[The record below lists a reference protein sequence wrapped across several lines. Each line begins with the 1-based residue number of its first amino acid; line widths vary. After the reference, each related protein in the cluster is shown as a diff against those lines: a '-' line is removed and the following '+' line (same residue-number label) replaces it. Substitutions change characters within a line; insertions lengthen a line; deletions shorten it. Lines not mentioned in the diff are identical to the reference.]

1 MRTAGGDANG
11 RQQVKS
17 GSHQS
22 QDRQHTRGFL
32 PAFDGVSVADM
43 NMFRSITLAAGA
55 FAAALF
61 LSSPAGAQAL
71 SKGNVQLADSVVAVV
86 NNDVITQRELEDRT
100 GLITRRLQQQNAPVP
115 PAAQL
120 QRQVLDQ
127 MVLERIQLQKAK
139 EDNITVDDATVKRTL
154 ERLAQQNQMTLD
166 VYRARI
172 EAQGVPWSTFTR
184 DARTELTL
192 SKLREKEVDS
202 KVLVSDAE
210 VANYVASQRGPN
222 ASQTSDLRLQH
233 IMFKVPPDAPQAD
246 IDAIQ
251 AKAEAVLKQA
261 QAGDDFTKLAQ
272 ANSQDTDA
280 AKGGDLGFR
289 TQSSLPAGIVTS
301 VSTLR
306 PGQVVPQLIR
316 TTGGFEVIK
325 LVERRSG
332 QGTAADAPK
341 LVQTHVRHILLRVSD
356 GMSESAAR
364 QKLLDIKRE
373 VLAGGDFANFARTY
387 SQDGS
392 ASQGGD
398 LGWISPGETV
408 PEFERTMNNLKDGDV
423 SDPVRSEYGYHLIQ
437 VLGRREAEGSAT
449 EQLNIARQAI
459 GQRKAEQAYS
469 DWLREL
475 RDTAYVQY
483 KGVAGQQ
490 EQ

>member
-1 MRTAGGDANG
+1 
-11 RQQVKS
+11 
-17 GSHQS
+17 
-22 QDRQHTRGFL
+22 
-32 PAFDGVSVADM
+32 M
-43 NMFRSITLAAGA
+43 NMFRSTTLAAGA

-71 SKGNVQLADSVVAVV
+71 SKGSGNAQVADSVVAVV
-86 NNDVITQRELEDRT
+86 NSDVITQRELVDRT
-100 GLITRRLQQQNAPVP
+100 GLITRRLQQQNAPLP

-139 EDNITVDDATVKRTL
+139 EDGIAVDDATVNRTL

-202 KVLVSDAE
+202 KITVSDAE
-210 VANYVASQRGPN
+210 VANYIASQRGPN
-222 ASQTSDLRLQH
+222 AKQSNDLHLQH
-233 IMFKVPPDAPQAD
+233 IMFKVPANASPAD
-246 IDAIQ
+246 IAAIQ

-261 QAGDDFTKLAQ
+261 QGSEDFSKLAKQ
-272 ANSQDTDA
+272 YSQDTDA

-289 TQSSLPAGIVTS
+289 TQGSLPAGIVTS
-301 VSTLR
+301 VATLR

-316 TTGGFEVIK
+316 TDGGFEIIK
-325 LVERRSG
+325 LVERRTG

-364 QKLLDIKRE
+364 QKLLDIKRD
-373 VLAGGDFANFARTY
+373 VLGGGDFANFARTY

-408 PEFERTMNNLKDGDV
+408 PEFERAMNNLKDGDV

-437 VLGRREAEGSAT
+437 VLGRREAEGSGT
-449 EQLNIARQAI
+449 QQLDIARQAI

-483 KGVAGQQ
+483 KGIAAQQ
-490 EQ
+490 DQ

>member
-1 MRTAGGDANG
+1 
-11 RQQVKS
+11 
-17 GSHQS
+17 
-22 QDRQHTRGFL
+22 
-32 PAFDGVSVADM
+32 
-43 NMFRSITLAAGA
+43 
-55 FAAALF
+55 
-61 LSSPAGAQAL
+61 
-71 SKGNVQLADSVVAVV
+71 
-86 NNDVITQRELEDRT
+86 
-100 GLITRRLQQQNAPVP
+100 
-115 PAAQL
+115 
-120 QRQVLDQ
+120 

>member
-1 MRTAGGDANG
+1 
-11 RQQVKS
+11 
-17 GSHQS
+17 
-22 QDRQHTRGFL
+22 
-32 PAFDGVSVADM
+32 
-43 NMFRSITLAAGA
+43 MFRSTAIAAGVLVG
-55 FAAALF
+55 ALI

-71 SKGNVQLADSVVAVV
+71 SNRNAQVADSVVAVV
-86 NNDVITQRELEDRT
+86 NDGVITQRELEERT
-100 GLITRRLQQQNAPVP
+100 ALIVKRLQQQNAPVP
-115 PAAQL
+115 PADQM

-139 EDNITVDDATVKRTL
+139 EDGIVVDDATVNRTL
-154 ERLAQQNQMTLD
+154 ARLAQQNQMTLD

-172 EAQGVPWSTFTR
+172 EAQGVPWTTFTR

-202 KVLVSDAE
+202 KITVTDGE
-210 VANYVASQRGPN
+210 VANYIASQRGPGARN
-222 ASQTSDLRLQH
+222 TSDLRLQH
-233 IMFKVPPDAPQAD
+233 IMFKLPSDAPEAQVQAT
-246 IDAIQ
+246 Q
-251 AKAEAVLKQA
+251 AKADAVLKQA
-261 QAGDDFTKLAQ
+261 QGGADFEKLAKD
-272 ANSQDTDA
+272 NSQDTDA
-280 AKGGDLGFR
+280 SKGGDLGFR
-289 TQSSLPAGIVTS
+289 TPASLPSGIVTA

-306 PGQVVPQLIR
+306 PGQVVPTLLR
-316 TTGGFEVIK
+316 TDGGFEIIK
-325 LVERRSG
+325 LVDRRAS

-356 GMSESAAR
+356 GQSEQAAR
-364 QKLLDIKRE
+364 QRLLDIKQQI
-373 VLAGGDFANFARTY
+373 ANGGDFANFARTY

-408 PEFERTMNNLKDGDV
+408 PEFERAMNNLADGAV

-437 VLGRREAEGSAT
+437 VLGRRDAEGSAT
-449 EQLNIARQAI
+449 QQLDIARQAI

-483 KGVAGQQ
+483 KGVAAQAAQ
-490 EQ
+490 

>member
-1 MRTAGGDANG
+1 
-11 RQQVKS
+11 
-17 GSHQS
+17 
-22 QDRQHTRGFL
+22 
-32 PAFDGVSVADM
+32 M
-43 NMFRSITLAAGA
+43 NMFRSTTLAAGA
-55 FAAALF
+55 FAAALI

-71 SKGNVQLADSVVAVV
+71 SKGSVQVADSVVAVV
-86 NNDVITQRELEDRT
+86 NSDVITQRELEDRV
-100 GLITRRLQQQNAPVP
+100 GLITRRLQQQNAPLP
-115 PAAQL
+115 PTAQL

-127 MVLERIQLQKAK
+127 MVVERIQLQKAK
-139 EDNITVDDATVKRTL
+139 EDGINVDDATVNRTL

-202 KVLVSDAE
+202 KITVSDAE
-210 VANYVASQRGPN
+210 IANYVASQRGPN
-222 ASQTSDLRLQH
+222 AKQSSDLHLQH
-233 IMFKVPPDAPQAD
+233 IMFKLPPNASQTD
-246 IDAIQ
+246 IAAVQ
-251 AKAEAVLKQA
+251 AKAEAVLKEA
-261 QAGDDFTKLAQ
+261 QSGEDFAKLAKQ
-272 ANSQDTDA
+272 NSQDTDA

-289 TQSSLPAGIVTS
+289 TQGSLPAGVVTA

-316 TTGGFEVIK
+316 TDGGFEIIK

-364 QKLLDIKRE
+364 QKLD
-373 VLAGGDFANFARTY
+373 VVGGGDFANFARTY

-408 PEFERTMNNLKDGDV
+408 PEFERAMNNLKDGDV

-437 VLGRREAEGSAT
+437 VLGRRDAEGSAT
-449 EQLNIARQAI
+449 QQLDIARQAI

-483 KGVAGQQ
+483 KGIAAQADQ
-490 EQ
+490 

>member
-1 MRTAGGDANG
+1 
-11 RQQVKS
+11 
-17 GSHQS
+17 
-22 QDRQHTRGFL
+22 
-32 PAFDGVSVADM
+32 
-43 NMFRSITLAAGA
+43 MFRSTVIAAGA
-55 FAAALF
+55 LAAALI
-61 LSSPAGAQAL
+61 LSTPAGAQAL
-71 SKGNVQLADSVVAVV
+71 SNRNAQLADSVVAVV
-86 NNDVITQRELEDRT
+86 NDGVITQRELEERSA
-100 GLITRRLQQQNAPVP
+100 LISKRLQQQNAPVP
-115 PAAQL
+115 PADQL

-139 EDNITVDDATVKRTL
+139 EDGINIDDAAVNRTL
-154 ERLAQQNQMTLD
+154 ARLAQQNQMTLD

-172 EAQGVPWSTFTR
+172 EAQGVPWSTFVR

-202 KVLVSDAE
+202 KITVSDGE
-210 VANYVASQRGPN
+210 VANYIASQRGPGSRN
-222 ASQTSDLRLQH
+222 ASDLRLQH
-233 IMFKVPPDAPQAD
+233 IMFKLPANAPESDVAKVQAQAD
-246 IDAIQ
+246 
-251 AKAEAVLKQA
+251 AVLKQA
-261 QAGDDFTKLAQ
+261 QAGEDFSKLAKQ
-272 ANSQDTDA
+272 NSQDTDA
-280 AKGGDLGFR
+280 GKGGDLGFR
-289 TQSSLPAGIVTS
+289 VPGSLPAGIVTA

-306 PGQVVPQLIR
+306 PGQVVPTLLR
-316 TTGGFEVIK
+316 TDGGFEIVK
-325 LVERRSG
+325 LVDRRAS

-356 GMSESAAR
+356 GMSEQAAR
-364 QKLLDIKRE
+364 QKLLDIKQQ

-408 PEFERTMNNLKDGDV
+408 PEFERAMNNLQDGAV

-437 VLGRREAEGSAT
+437 VLGRRDAEGSASQ
-449 EQLNIARQAI
+449 QLDIARQAI

-483 KGVAGQQ
+483 KGIAAQQ
-490 EQ
+490 Q